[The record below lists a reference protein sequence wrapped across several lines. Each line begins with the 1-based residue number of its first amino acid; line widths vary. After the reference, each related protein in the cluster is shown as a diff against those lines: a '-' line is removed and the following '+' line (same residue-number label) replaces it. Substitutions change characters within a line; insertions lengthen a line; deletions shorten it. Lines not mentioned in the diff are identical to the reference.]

1 MHFGISPVMPFQSAT
16 MRVVRRSRAQMLG
29 EIELVMNQVRPAF
42 SKMGS
47 SDSPRRSNTHGP
59 VSTKLNTTT
68 QVAGSSTSSG
78 NVAAPPA
85 PNRPCSRS
93 AVPEG
98 GKGYPQEDKLD
109 TLVETPP
116 NVLDKEEGL
125 MVGHRGSNGRE
136 EVGLAVE
143 AQKVSQER
151 PPQHLSENTG
161 GFGPKYFVTEP
172 AEEVLALTQAQI
184 KSPSEQPSLEI
195 VIEEE
200 AGGCATSSPRPL
212 KFLKGDVSRASES
225 EVRRGKGTSQSPHT
239 KSARRYRQRS
249 STNLTQQRLTDVCI
263 TSHGRHREDGTL
275 FNVPVQ
281 PLQEELANYN
291 SQVANSNLG
300 AKAEG
305 GEWALASP
313 KQPFFPC

>member
-1 MHFGISPVMPFQSAT
+1 M
-16 MRVVRRSRAQMLG
+16 
-29 EIELVMNQVRPAF
+29 
-42 SKMGS
+42 
-47 SDSPRRSNTHGP
+47 
-59 VSTKLNTTT
+59 T

-93 AVPEG
+93 AVPEC
-98 GKGYPQEDKLD
+98 GKGNPQEDKLD

-151 PPQHLSENTG
+151 PPQHLLENMG

-195 VIEEE
+195 VIEEVSPNVSPNHVSVNPLVESCMAHLFKDLTLNRKLE
-200 AGGCATSSPRPL
+200 AALPPL
-212 KFLKGDVSRASES
+212 
-225 EVRRGKGTSQSPHT
+225 
-239 KSARRYRQRS
+239 
-249 STNLTQQRLTDVCI
+249 
-263 TSHGRHREDGTL
+263 
-275 FNVPVQ
+275 
-281 PLQEELANYN
+281 LAHSN
-291 SQVANSNLG
+291 S
-300 AKAEG
+300 
-305 GEWALASP
+305 
-313 KQPFFPC
+313 